1 MRTFLLV
8 LAVLA
13 NAPALAHADSSPA
26 RFEEWS
32 EAVPL
37 PSASTSQ
44 DAPAPQQPDPE
55 EPAFTIGLNSPLGW
69 LMQSFGGSLSVGL
82 GGHGALRATFTRNQ
96 AEPIPLLLVT
106 GGESAPVFGRIIDA
120 GLGWVWYPRQLWDG
134 FTIEAGALLR
144 NRRDSAHHEDVSI
157 VKTHSMTYA
166 ARAMI
171 GWTSACSG
179 PNRSSP
185 SCPPGEATRPC
196 GPKSCASS
204 WTPTSRLG
212 RHGTTTRRSSPTRPG
227 RVSCASMTAP

>member
-1 MRTFLLV
+1 MRTLLLV

-13 NAPALAHADSSPA
+13 NVPALAHADSSPA

-44 DAPAPQQPDPE
+44 DGPAPQQPDPE

-171 GWTSACSG
+171 GWSWRITHHTFLAIAAGVSVGHETGRETTSPYEPKPDGMDVTRQLSRVAITPESYLRFGLAFG
-179 PNRSSP
+179 P
-185 SCPPGEATRPC
+185 
-196 GPKSCASS
+196 
-204 WTPTSRLG
+204 
-212 RHGTTTRRSSPTRPG
+212 
-227 RVSCASMTAP
+227 